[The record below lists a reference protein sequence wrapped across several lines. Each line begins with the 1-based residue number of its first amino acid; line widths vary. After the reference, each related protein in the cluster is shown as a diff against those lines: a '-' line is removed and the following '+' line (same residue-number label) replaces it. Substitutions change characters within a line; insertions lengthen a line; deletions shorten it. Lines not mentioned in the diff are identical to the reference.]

1 MTLFNL
7 VLLNGEF
14 LHRTD
19 DGIDHDVPENEL
31 HHRIGGN
38 LADRANNRREQPIRD
53 EANSDAGRTDSQRIE
68 SEFERTGR
76 ERCRHLRRQQCQRR
90 NIHQLGI
97 FDLGAGFVGAVAGF
111 LEILGQRFQ
120 RPVFFGITTG
130 AEQAVE
136 GIDHLGVAVA
146 RRIRLDRSRLRRLDI
161 PDDLFQLGGGG
172 APVLAE
178 LPHLVFVALGPFHA
192 RKDFEVL

>member
-1 MTLFNL
+1 MPLL
-7 VLLNGEF
+7 HLILLNGEF

-31 HHRIGGN
+31 HHRIRGD
-38 LADRANNRREQPIRD
+38 LTDRANNRREQPIRD

-76 ERCRHLRRQQCQRR
+76 ERGRHFRRQQCQRR
-90 NIHQLGI
+90 NVHQLGI
-97 FDLGAGFVGAVAGF
+97 FDFGAGFVGAVAGF

-130 AEQAVE
+130 PEQAVE

-161 PDDLFQLGGGG
+161 FDDLFQLGGGR